1 MATGRVW
8 HMPES
13 AMRSK
18 TFRPYDQDTLLLMP
32 PSVRDWVTSDSL
44 ASFID
49 VLVNELD
56 LAPFLAAHDEPRG
69 MPPYHPALMLKVL
82 LYGYATGVRSSR
94 KLEERL
100 CSDVGFMFLAGQAR
114 PGHKA
119 IGEFRRRHLAAF
131 AALFLDSLVLCREAG
146 MVKLGRV
153 ALDGTKLKANA
164 SKHRAMSYARM
175 AERETALEA
184 QVAAILAEAE
194 AVDAAEDA
202 RYGDAR
208 GDELPPELRT
218 RDGKLRKIREAKAAL
233 EADARER
240 TGDPDAVPDQR
251 AQRNFTDPE
260 SRIML
265 SKPDG
270 WIYGYNAQ
278 AVVDEAH
285 QVIVATDL
293 GTDATDTRQLPAMLD
308 QVRANTGRHP
318 RRLLA
323 DAGYCSDDNL
333 AALEARGIDAYIALG
348 RDRHGTPV
356 PPPPRGRIPAGL
368 SRRERMARK
377 LRTKAG
383 RAHYARRKAI
393 VEPVFGQIKEP
404 GGFRRFCL
412 RGKRKVSA
420 EWQLVCAVHNLGKL
434 FRSGRAGRVIAGWD
448 RSAAPAGGRTALG
461 WA

>member
-1 MATGRVW
+1 
-8 HMPES
+8 MPES
-13 AMRSK
+13 AMRTK

-32 PSVRDWVTSDSL
+32 PSVRDWVTADSL

-69 MPPYHPALMLKVL
+69 MPPYHPAMMLKVL
-82 LYGYATGVRSSR
+82 LYGYATGVTSSR

-100 CSDVGFMFLAGQAR
+100 RSDVGFMFLAGQAR

-131 AALFLDSLVLCREAG
+131 ATLFLGSLVLCREAG

-153 ALDGTKLKANA
+153 ALDGTKVKANA
-164 SKHRAMSYARM
+164 SKHKAMSYGRM
-175 AERETALEA
+175 AERETALAA

-194 AVDAAEDA
+194 AVDVAEDA

-218 RDGKLRKIREAKAAL
+218 LDGKLRKIRAAKAAL

-240 TGDPDAVPDQR
+240 TGDPDALPDPK

-293 GTDATDTRQLPAMLD
+293 TTDATDTRQLPALLD
-308 QVRANTGRHP
+308 GVRANTGRHP

-323 DAGYCSDDNL
+323 DAGYQSDENL
-333 AALEARGIDAYIALG
+333 AALDARGIDAYVAV
-348 RDRHGTPV
+348 RRERPSA
-356 PPPPRGRIPAGL
+356 PPGPAPRGRIPKDL

-383 RAHYARRKAI
+383 RAHYARRKVI
-393 VEPVFGQIKEP
+393 VEPVFGQIKES
-404 GGFRRFCL
+404 GGFRRFRL

-434 FRSGRAGRVIAGWD
+434 FRSGRAGRVMAGWG
-448 RSAAPAGGRTALG
+448 RSVAPAGGRMALG